1 MNIDFYNE
9 IRYNLN
15 IFNYILRK
23 KKLEPSDIEQLIII
37 LHEILNLLDFYLY
50 DFLDY

>member
-1 MNIDFYNE
+1 MNQDFYNE

-23 KKLEPSDIEQLIII
+23 KKLQSSDIEQLILI
-37 LHEILNLLDFYLY
+37 LNEVLNLLDFYLY

>member
-1 MNIDFYNE
+1 MNQDFYNE

-23 KKLEPSDIEQLIII
+23 KNLKSSDIEQLILI
-37 LHEILNLLDFYLY
+37 LNEVLNLLDFYLY